1 MNMKDILTVKFFS
14 ADRHLPDME
23 CDSVRLPVSDNIK
36 GEFSG
41 SYGIR
46 KGHANAVFSLKA
58 GKVILTSNEKT
69 VFEAD
74 ISDGFA
80 TVENNKVCITV
91 DSVAEQTG

>member
-1 MNMKDILTVKFFS
+1 MNMKDILTVRFFS
-14 ADRHLPDME
+14 VDRQLPDTE
-23 CDSVRLPVSDNIK
+23 GGSVRLPVSDSIK

-46 KGHANAVFSLKA
+46 KGHAKAIFSLRS
-58 GKVILTSNEKT
+58 GKVILTSGEKT

-80 TVENNKVCITV
+80 TVENNLVCITV
-91 DSVAEQTG
+91 DSINE

>member
-1 MNMKDILTVKFFS
+1 MNDVLTVKFFTV
-14 ADRHLPDME
+14 DRPIPDKK

-41 SYGIR
+41 SYGIKR
-46 KGHANAVFSLKA
+46 GHARAIFSLKE

-69 VFEAD
+69 VFEAN

-80 TVENNKVCITV
+80 TVENNEVCINV
-91 DSVAEQTG
+91 NSINE